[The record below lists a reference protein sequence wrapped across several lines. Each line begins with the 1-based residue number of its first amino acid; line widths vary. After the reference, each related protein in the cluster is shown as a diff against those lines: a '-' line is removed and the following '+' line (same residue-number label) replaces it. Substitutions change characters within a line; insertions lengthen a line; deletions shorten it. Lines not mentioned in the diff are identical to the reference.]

1 MTARSAPPP
10 SSHVEALRPIRAI
23 AGTGAAL
30 LLLWGASF
38 ALSYV
43 DAGPFALALALGI
56 AVVKA
61 AVVMVVFMEF
71 WRSSMSVKLAFFAAI
86 ALLAALIGLMIA
98 DVETRDPEPDVAPRR
113 AAQSG

>member
-1 MTARSAPPP
+1 MRT
-10 SSHVEALRPIRAI
+10 I

-61 AVVMVVFMEF
+61 AIVMIVFMDF
-71 WRSSMSVKLAFFAAI
+71 WRSSPSVKLAFFAAI
-86 ALLAALIGLMIA
+86 ALLATLVGLMIA
-98 DVETRDPEPDVAPRR
+98 DVETREPEPEISGAWGLEPRDGRGELKAGSEASPPAP
-113 AAQSG
+113 